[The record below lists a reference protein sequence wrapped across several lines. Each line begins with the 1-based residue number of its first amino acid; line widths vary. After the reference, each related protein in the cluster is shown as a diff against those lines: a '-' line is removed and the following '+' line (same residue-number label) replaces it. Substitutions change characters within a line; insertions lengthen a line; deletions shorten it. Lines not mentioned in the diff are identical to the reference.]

1 MGELLVKDKDIVV
14 PGQDLATGMD
24 FLPAAGTYRDN
35 DKIVATQLGSISLN
49 GRLIKIIPLNG
60 RYVPKRGDTIIGKIK
75 DMNFSNWFVDIG
87 YANDAVLSSK
97 EISVDYIE
105 RGADISQY
113 YDLGEYI
120 VAKISNVSKLKLID
134 LTMRGPGL
142 RKLSEG
148 RIIKVS
154 SVKVPRII
162 GKEGSMISMVKELT
176 ECKIMV
182 GQNGLI
188 WINGPDG
195 NKEVI
200 AVEAIEMI
208 SEKTQTSNLTER
220 VKEFL
225 EKRIKENV

>member
-35 DKIVATQLGSISLN
+35 DKIVATQLGSIS
-49 GRLIKIIPLNG
+49 LNG

-120 VAKISNVSKLKLID
+120 VAKISNVSKLKL
-134 LTMRGPGL
+134 
-142 RKLSEG
+142 
-148 RIIKVS
+148 
-154 SVKVPRII
+154 
-162 GKEGSMISMVKELT
+162 
-176 ECKIMV
+176 
-182 GQNGLI
+182 
-188 WINGPDG
+188 
-195 NKEVI
+195 
-200 AVEAIEMI
+200 
-208 SEKTQTSNLTER
+208 
-220 VKEFL
+220 
-225 EKRIKENV
+225 

>member
-1 MGELLVKDKDIVV
+1 
-14 PGQDLATGMD
+14 
-24 FLPAAGTYRDN
+24 
-35 DKIVATQLGSISLN
+35 
-49 GRLIKIIPLNG
+49 
-60 RYVPKRGDTIIGKIK
+60 
-75 DMNFSNWFVDIG
+75 
-87 YANDAVLSSK
+87 
-97 EISVDYIE
+97 
-105 RGADISQY
+105 
-113 YDLGEYI
+113 
-120 VAKISNVSKLKLID
+120 
-134 LTMRGPGL
+134 
-142 RKLSEG
+142 
-148 RIIKVS
+148 
-154 SVKVPRII
+154 
-162 GKEGSMISMVKELT
+162 MVKELT

>member
-162 GKEGSMISMVKELT
+162 RKEGSMISMVKELT

>member
-35 DKIVATQLGSISLN
+35 DKIIATQLGSISLN

-60 RYVPKRGDTIIGKIK
+60 RYIPKRGDVIIGQIK

-113 YDLGEYI
+113 YDLGDYI

-142 RKLSEG
+142 RRLTDG
-148 RIIKVS
+148 RIIRIS
-154 SVKVPRII
+154 SVKVPRVI
-162 GKEGSMISMVKELT
+162 GKEGSMISMIKELT
-176 ECKIMV
+176 GCKIMV

-188 WINGPDG
+188 WINGLDG
-195 NKEVI
+195 NKELV

-208 SEKTQTSNLTER
+208 SEKTQTSNLTEK

-225 EKRIKENV
+225 EKRMKENV